1 MNVALLI
8 SVLLFPLISHSMD
21 IEVKGVVKEMG
32 SRRLLSDTKI
42 FFLPRKKLR

>member
-8 SVLLFPLISHSMD
+8 SILLFPLITHSKD

-32 SRRLLSDTKI
+32 SRRLLGETKI
-42 FFLPRKKLR
+42 FFFPKKK